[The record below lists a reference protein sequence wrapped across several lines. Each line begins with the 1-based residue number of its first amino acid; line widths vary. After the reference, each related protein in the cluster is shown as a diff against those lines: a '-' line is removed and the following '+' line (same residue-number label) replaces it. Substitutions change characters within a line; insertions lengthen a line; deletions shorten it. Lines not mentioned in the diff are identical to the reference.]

1 MKKNR
6 FLLLILAI
14 VAFGPTAWAW
24 SGNGTIDD
32 PYLIADASD
41 WNTLAANVNAG
52 INYSGEYFKLMANI
66 SITTMVGDGG
76 TNDRCFSGIFDG
88 NGQTISLSQEN
99 ATEQYIAPFRRISDA
114 TIKNL
119 KVTGTVSSNNRFG
132 GGIVAYAKG
141 TSYVIDCMNSTSITC
156 VNKSGASNGGIVGM
170 VGASGKLTI
179 SGCVF
184 NGVMSGTTSTDWC
197 GILGLCNNNCT
208 ANINNCLF
216 APASAEVDGY
226 TLYRNNNASTSH
238 TNIDNCYYTKSMTH
252 NQGKL
257 ARTIT
262 GSNAVSLAFAG
273 NPSSNTTMGVIGYG
287 TGIKYNNVL
296 YAGSGD
302 NVSLNIT
309 APEGYAIN
317 TVSYTY
323 EGGSETTINPVDGV
337 YSFTMPDAN
346 VTINATLWN
355 VYTKDI
361 TAYTSGENDG
371 WYLIASPIGTVNPEN
386 VDNMISESDF
396 DLYRFNQAVD
406 LEWENWKDDEHSNYH
421 FNLEPGRGY
430 LYANSEDVTLTFIGT
445 PYSDNGEVSLTY
457 SEDNPDENLRGWNL
471 VGNPFGVTA
480 YIDRESFYVMND
492 GGSEI
497 IAAERSYVEPMEG
510 IFVHTDED
518 GVTMTFSAEEPSKG
532 QIQKPEPE
540 QIVLNLSRPLTL
552 RQGSGIAVIDR
563 AIVRM
568 GEGQT
573 LPKFQIRE
581 NSTKIYIPQDG
592 KEYAIAIS
600 DMQGEMPV
608 NFKANQSGSYT
619 LMVSP
624 ENMEMNY
631 LHLIDNLTG
640 ADVDLLTTSS
650 YTFLAKTTDYESR
663 FKLVFVANE
672 NNNEN
677 GNETFAFFSNGNWI
691 IVNEGEA
698 TLQVV
703 DAQGHILSS
712 ETFSDRYEKKLDVVP
727 GVYMLRL
734 IQGNDT
740 KVQKMV
746 IK

>member
-41 WNTLAANVNAG
+41 WNTLATNVNAG

-119 KVTGTVSSNNRFG
+119 KVTGTVSSNNRFV

-156 VNKSGASNGGIVGM
+156 INKSGASNGGIVGM

-252 NQGKL
+252 DQGKL

-273 NPSSNTTMGVIGYG
+273 NPSSNTTLGVIGYG

-296 YAGSGD
+296 YAGVGD

-323 EGGSETTINPVDGV
+323 EGGSETTIDPIQSV

-406 LEWENWKDDEHSNYH
+406 LEWENWKDIEHNNHH
-421 FNLEPGRGY
+421 FDLEPGRGY
-430 LYANSEDVTLTFIGT
+430 LYANSEDVTLTFTGT
-445 PYSDNGEVSLTY
+445 PYDGDGSVSLACTN
-457 SEDNPDENLRGWNL
+457 DNPHENMRGWNL
-471 VGNPFGVTA
+471 IGNPFGITA
-480 YIDRESFYVMND
+480 YIDREYYVMNTD
-492 GGSEI
+492 GSDI
-497 IAAERSYVEPMEG
+497 IVSNRADYYVEAMEG
-510 IFVHTDED
+510 IFVQANED
-518 GVTMTFSAEEPSKG
+518 GETLTFTTNAPGKG
-532 QIQKPEPE
+532 HIQKPEPK
-540 QIVLNLSRPLTL
+540 QVVLNLSRD
-552 RQGSGIAVIDR
+552 RGSVIDR

-581 NSTKIYIPQDG
+581 NSTKLYIPQG
-592 KEYAIAIS
+592 TEEYAIAIS

-672 NNNEN
+672 NDNEN

-691 IVNEGEA
+691 IVNEGDA

-703 DAQGHILSS
+703 DVLGHVFSS
-712 ETFSDRYEKKLDVVP
+712 ERFSGNYEKKLDVAP

-734 IQGNDT
+734 INGDDVRT
-740 KVQKMV
+740 QKMV
-746 IK
+746 IN